1 MYSWSASRQRREHR
15 QSQNFSIDRLGVR
28 AEAGLVTKPF
38 AIEAVVINRSVMHV
52 RADVG
57 VLDDRTPP
65 RPRALEI
72 WQAKFINP
80 WRAIE
85 ISIND
90 PLPVLVVMIDH
101 VELQGELARM
111 IQITAQEE
119 FWAGEF
125 GDNYIDRN
133 QSQEVLVAKIA
144 MFARIVQRCSDVR
157 SVRELG
163 ANIGLN
169 ILALK
174 SLFPY
179 AAFQAIEIN
188 SQAFERLATIPG
200 IAASNT
206 TLFEPVEWSSVD
218 LAFTAGV
225 LIHLNPDML
234 PVAYERLYEA
244 SNRYVLVAEYYNP
257 SVVEISYR
265 GHSGRLWKRDFA
277 GEMMDKYSDLKLVD
291 YGFIY
296 HRDPGFPADDL
307 TWFLME
313 KRA

>member
-1 MYSWSASRQRREHR
+1 
-15 QSQNFSIDRLGVR
+15 
-28 AEAGLVTKPF
+28 
-38 AIEAVVINRSVMHV
+38 
-52 RADVG
+52 
-57 VLDDRTPP
+57 
-65 RPRALEI
+65 
-72 WQAKFINP
+72 
-80 WRAIE
+80 
-85 ISIND
+85 
-90 PLPVLVVMIDH
+90 
-101 VELQGELARM
+101 M

-125 GDNYIDRN
+125 GDNYIERN
-133 QSQEVLVAKIA
+133 QSQDVLAAKTA

-174 SLFPY
+174 ILFPY

-277 GEMMDKYSDLKLVD
+277 GEMMDKYPDLKLVD

-296 HRDPGFPADDL
+296 HRDPAFPADDL

>member
-1 MYSWSASRQRREHR
+1 MIITRYA
-15 QSQNFSIDRLGVR
+15 
-28 AEAGLVTKPF
+28 
-38 AIEAVVINRSVMHV
+38 
-52 RADVG
+52 AD
-57 VLDDRTPP
+57 
-65 RPRALEI
+65 
-72 WQAKFINP
+72 QAKIQEE
-80 WRAIE
+80 AT
-85 ISIND
+85 S
-90 PLPVLVVMIDH
+90 MT
-101 VELQGELARM
+101 
-111 IQITAQEE
+111 QITAQEE

-125 GDNYIDRN
+125 GDNYIGRN
-133 QSQEVLVAKIA
+133 QGREVLTAKIA
-144 MFARIVQRCSDVR
+144 MFSRIVQRCSKIR

-174 SLFPY
+174 SLLPH

-188 SQAFERLATIPG
+188 SKAFERLATIPG
-200 IAASNT
+200 ITASNT

-234 PVAYERLYEA
+234 PVAYQRLYEA
-244 SNRYVLVAEYYNP
+244 SSRYVLTAEYYNP

-277 GEMMDKYSDLKLVD
+277 GEMMDRYPDLKLVD

-296 HRDPGFPADDL
+296 HRDPVFPADDI

-313 KRA
+313 KSA

>member
-1 MYSWSASRQRREHR
+1 M
-15 QSQNFSIDRLGVR
+15 
-28 AEAGLVTKPF
+28 T
-38 AIEAVVINRSVMHV
+38 
-52 RADVG
+52 
-57 VLDDRTPP
+57 
-65 RPRALEI
+65 
-72 WQAKFINP
+72 
-80 WRAIE
+80 
-85 ISIND
+85 
-90 PLPVLVVMIDH
+90 
-101 VELQGELARM
+101 
-111 IQITAQEE
+111 QITAQEE

-125 GDNYIDRN
+125 GDNYIERN
-133 QSQEVLVAKIA
+133 QSQEVLAAKTA
-144 MFARIVQRCSDVR
+144 MFARIVQRCSNIR

-174 SLFPY
+174 TLLPD

-188 SQAFERLATIPG
+188 SLAFEKLATIPE
-200 IAASNT
+200 IAASNM
-206 TLFEPVEWSSVD
+206 TLFEPVGWSSVD

-234 PVAYERLYEA
+234 PVAYERLHEA

-265 GHSGRLWKRDFA
+265 GHGGRLWKRDFA
-277 GEMMDKYSDLKLVD
+277 GEMMDRYPDLKLVD

-296 HRDPGFPADDL
+296 HRDPVFPADDL

>member
-1 MYSWSASRQRREHR
+1 MYSWSVSASVRNIGRVRI
-15 QSQNFSIDRLGVR
+15 FLIDHPGAR
-28 AEAGLVTKPF
+28 AEAGLVTEPC
-38 AIEAVVINRSVMHV
+38 AIEAVLTDRSVMHARAEADGLEMIEGAAYGRAKSSIHETIRSVV
-52 RADVG
+52 RCCC
-57 VLDDRTPP
+57 R
-65 RPRALEI
+65 
-72 WQAKFINP
+72 N
-80 WRAIE
+80 
-85 ISIND
+85 
-90 PLPVLVVMIDH
+90 H
-101 VELQGELARM
+101 VKLQGGLARM

-125 GDNYIDRN
+125 GDNYIERN
-133 QSQEVLVAKIA
+133 QTQEVLAAKIA
-144 MFARIVQRCSDVR
+144 IFARIVQRCSNVR

-174 SLFPY
+174 SLLPY

-188 SQAFERLATIPG
+188 SQAFERLAMIPG

-244 SNRYVLVAEYYNP
+244 SNRYILVAEYTIP
-257 SVVEISYR
+257 PWSRSAIAVTVDVC
-265 GHSGRLWKRDFA
+265 GSGIL
-277 GEMMDKYSDLKLVD
+277 
-291 YGFIY
+291 
-296 HRDPGFPADDL
+296 PA
-307 TWFLME
+307 
-313 KRA
+313 R

>member
-1 MYSWSASRQRREHR
+1 MYSLSVSASVRNIGRVR
-15 QSQNFSIDRLGVR
+15 NFLIDHPGAR
-28 AEAGLVTKPF
+28 AEAGLVTKPC
-38 AIEAVVINRSVMHV
+38 AIEAVLTDRSVMHARAEADGLEMIEGAAYGRAKSSIHETIRSVV
-52 RADVG
+52 RCCC
-57 VLDDRTPP
+57 R
-65 RPRALEI
+65 
-72 WQAKFINP
+72 N
-80 WRAIE
+80 
-85 ISIND
+85 
-90 PLPVLVVMIDH
+90 H
-101 VELQGELARM
+101 VKLQGGLARM

-125 GDNYIDRN
+125 GDNYIERN
-133 QSQEVLVAKIA
+133 QSQEVLAAKIA
-144 MFARIVQRCSDVR
+144 IFARIVQRCSNVR

-174 SLFPY
+174 SLLPY

-244 SNRYVLVAEYYNP
+244 SNRYILVAEYYNP

-277 GEMMDKYSDLKLVD
+277 GEMMDKYPDLKLVD

-296 HRDPGFPADDL
+296 HRDLAFPADDL

>member
-1 MYSWSASRQRREHR
+1 
-15 QSQNFSIDRLGVR
+15 
-28 AEAGLVTKPF
+28 
-38 AIEAVVINRSVMHV
+38 
-52 RADVG
+52 
-57 VLDDRTPP
+57 
-65 RPRALEI
+65 
-72 WQAKFINP
+72 
-80 WRAIE
+80 
-85 ISIND
+85 
-90 PLPVLVVMIDH
+90 
-101 VELQGELARM
+101 M

-125 GDNYIDRN
+125 GDNYIERN
-133 QSQEVLVAKIA
+133 QSQEVLAAKIA
-144 MFARIVQRCSDVR
+144 IFARIVQRCSNVR

-174 SLFPY
+174 SLLPY

-244 SNRYVLVAEYYNP
+244 SNRYILVAEYYNP

-277 GEMMDKYSDLKLVD
+277 GEMMDKYPDLKLVD

-296 HRDPGFPADDL
+296 HRDPAFPADDL